1 VLLLI
6 VGGVPGNAIE
16 GGDGDK
22 KARIGEIEQ
31 RINMIL
37 ATLRAYRAANKPDAQ
52 KDEATKA
59 AQELREARESL
70 ESLKNES
77 RQEVSNARHESDQWL
92 AALKQRCRAVSALIY
107 LPVLRP
113 AGPAPAADARSSPV
127 SQTGRPAV
135 PASRAVSETRP
146 PETPP
151 NRGPSDAGSP
161 PAVDGAFHYE
171 ARVLTTL
178 RAPLMATVKFVVIG
192 AGGKKLPSELR
203 QSVIV
208 GSLLFEKNKEGTI
221 RLFETPQ
228 IQTQEAG
235 TPMTNLIYQGAVS
248 LRPQIR
254 FFRRPADRFQ
264 TKLELVAVS
273 TGQPI
278 EPVEQDREY
287 TVRFEIS
294 AGGLEKLQ
302 GLLEGH

>member
-1 VLLLI
+1 
-6 VGGVPGNAIE
+6 
-16 GGDGDK
+16 
-22 KARIGEIEQ
+22 
-31 RINMIL
+31 
-37 ATLRAYRAANKPDAQ
+37 
-52 KDEATKA
+52 
-59 AQELREARESL
+59 
-70 ESLKNES
+70 
-77 RQEVSNARHESDQWL
+77 
-92 AALKQRCRAVSALIY
+92 
-107 LPVLRP
+107 
-113 AGPAPAADARSSPV
+113 
-127 SQTGRPAV
+127 
-135 PASRAVSETRP
+135 
-146 PETPP
+146 
-151 NRGPSDAGSP
+151 
-161 PAVDGAFHYE
+161 
-171 ARVLTTL
+171 
-178 RAPLMATVKFVVIG
+178 MATVKFVVIG